1 MIDRPRTASE
11 RERQQ
16 REKRLFLSVA
26 GIGFTGSLLAAVA
39 LGHRRA
45 HRAAKAA
52 GESITHNQVN
62 WAFRAFGLGTMYAF
76 AIVGCGAAIGSY
88 YMQQRG
94 VTSMSEFAA
103 YMRGHVQGAM
113 GTSMKKRHK
122 VEGAEDAK
130 LLDTANRWL
139 DEVDEESNQKKISF
153 SKIKAL
159 ANSEKSSMSIGERM
173 RAVFGFN
180 KKE

>member
-1 MIDRPRTASE
+1 
-11 RERQQ
+11 
-16 REKRLFLSVA
+16 
-26 GIGFTGSLLAAVA
+26 
-39 LGHRRA
+39 
-45 HRAAKAA
+45 
-52 GESITHNQVN
+52 
-62 WAFRAFGLGTMYAF
+62 
-76 AIVGCGAAIGSY
+76 
-88 YMQQRG
+88 MQQRG

-159 ANSEKSSMSIGERM
+159 AN
-173 RAVFGFN
+173 
-180 KKE
+180 

>member
-103 YMRGHVQGAM
+103 YMRGRVQGAM

-122 VEGAEDAK
+122 VEGTEDAK
-130 LLDTANRWL
+130 LLDTANSWL
-139 DEVDEESNQKKISF
+139 DQVDEESNQKKISF